1 MSEEISRSDLEVV
14 AANTVCDRF
23 SEEGWVRISVY
34 VPRELEF
41 TIHVNQQPLVK
52 ILCTAAKL
60 DCLVFG
66 YLYAEEIISGLGDVT
81 SIQVRVSEKEALADV
96 RLSNLAYELPTLR
109 TLGCSGS
116 AVFKNQG
123 LQVDSE
129 LVVTPGEVLSLM
141 KQFHEQMELY
151 RLSGG
156 VHTSALADNKNLL
169 VMAEDIGRHNTLNKI
184 QGECLLRE
192 ISTRDRLLLTTGR
205 ISSEMLLKAAKMQA
219 PIVVSRHAPTKNAIM
234 IAQDLGIA
242 LVGQVRGDRL
252 SVFTYPGR
260 LGCSINQHG

>member
-1 MSEEISRSDLEVV
+1 MSAEISRSDLEVV

-60 DCLVFG
+60 DSLVLG
-66 YLYAEEIISGLGDVT
+66 YLYAEGIISSLDDIA
-81 SIQVRVSEKEALADV
+81 SMRVSEEEALADV
-96 RLSNLAYELPTLR
+96 RLSNLAYEPPTLR

-116 AVFKNQG
+116 TVFKNHHG

-129 LVVTPGEVLSLM
+129 LVVTAGEVLSLM